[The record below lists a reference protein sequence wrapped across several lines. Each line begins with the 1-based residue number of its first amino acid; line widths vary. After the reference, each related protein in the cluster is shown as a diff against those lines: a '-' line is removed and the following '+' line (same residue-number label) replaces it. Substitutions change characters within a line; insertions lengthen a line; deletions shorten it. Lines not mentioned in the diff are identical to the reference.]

1 MDIPI
6 EYSCQIEY
14 NTNRFELGRRSECLM
29 IVMTSNLAI
38 ATRNKT
44 NFILPG
50 AIDLTCKSESKLRL
64 ESFA

>member
-1 MDIPI
+1 
-6 EYSCQIEY
+6 
-14 NTNRFELGRRSECLM
+14 M